1 MRLAVTAATAL
12 LSSLL
17 WVTPA
22 LAQGFGERGPSWHPG
37 WGWDHMLFGG
47 LMMIAFWGAIIV
59 LLVLLVR
66 WLGGA
71 SGPNHPSSASA
82 SRRSP
87 LEILQERFAKGE
99 IDKEDYEERRK
110 LLSD

>member
-1 MRLAVTAATAL
+1 
-12 LSSLL
+12 
-17 WVTPA
+17 
-22 LAQGFGERGPSWHPG
+22 
-37 WGWDHMLFGG
+37 
-47 LMMIAFWGAIIV
+47 MMIAFWGAIIV

-66 WLGGA
+66 WFGGA
-71 SGPNHPSSASA
+71 STPNPPSSASA